1 MQRWP
6 QQRKPRG
13 AWNPLRTNQMHA
25 ILWIFIAVAFGLMLF
40 VSIQEELPAE
50 LAFLKA
56 EASGVSTGPT
66 SPSAGAVAKSNT
78 RTFTYEGWSVRQT
91 GATIEIVK
99 PLLGRMELN
108 GNVFDNPELGIL
120 CHAGKLDLRID
131 SRLATTG
138 TQTTPVTFNGVSAT
152 WAKGASRNIFPPNPP
167 QLVGMMLKQGQPFEV
182 TLSFVDLGKQKLQLN
197 PAGLAAL
204 HRQLPASCQ

>member
-1 MQRWP
+1 
-6 QQRKPRG
+6 
-13 AWNPLRTNQMHA
+13 MHA
-25 ILWIFIAVAFGLMLF
+25 ILWIFIAIAFGLMLF
-40 VSIQEELPAE
+40 VSVQEELPPE

-56 EASGVSTGPT
+56 EPSGVSTEPAANSTG
-66 SPSAGAVAKSNT
+66 SASKSST
-78 RTFTYEGWSVRQT
+78 RTFTYEGWTVRQT

-99 PLLGRMELN
+99 PLQGRMELN

-138 TQTTPVTFNGVSAT
+138 TQTTPVTFNGAGAS
-152 WAKGASRNIFPPNPP
+152 WAKGASRNVFPPNPP

-182 TLSFVDLGKQKLQLN
+182 TLSFVDLGKQKLQFN